1 MRQAMR
7 MMKQILA
14 VIACGLVCGCE
25 TTNIARQDSVHQSAS
40 PTFVHSFTKFSFPE
54 SVGSFYRVNVQKYDR
69 EGKDVGVGYN
79 SSTPI
84 AATVFVYPGAKDF
97 ALLPSPKL
105 ENVSELLLVHHYE
118 ACKQDVFRAHTDAKL
133 IGEGL
138 CTLIQGNNQFEGK
151 KAVFSMSYKFG
162 FASRESISELYV
174 FLIEPNVKFLL
185 TERYFVTYRIT
196 YPADSKSQAEKE
208 ISSFLSELKW
218 PTK

>member
-1 MRQAMR
+1 MLMTKRV
-7 MMKQILA
+7 LA
-14 VIACGLVCGCE
+14 IVACGLICGCE
-25 TTNIARQDSVHQSAS
+25 TTNTTHQDSAHQSNS
-40 PTFVHSFTKFSFPE
+40 STFVHSFTKFSFPE
-54 SVGSFYRVNVQKYDR
+54 SVGPFRRVNIQKYDR
-69 EGKDVGVGYN
+69 EGRDVGVGYD
-79 SSTPI
+79 SSTPV
-84 AATVFVYPGAKDF
+84 AGTVFVYPGAKDF

-105 ENVSELLLVHHYE
+105 EKVSELLLVHHYE

-208 ISSFLSELKW
+208 ISSFLSELNW